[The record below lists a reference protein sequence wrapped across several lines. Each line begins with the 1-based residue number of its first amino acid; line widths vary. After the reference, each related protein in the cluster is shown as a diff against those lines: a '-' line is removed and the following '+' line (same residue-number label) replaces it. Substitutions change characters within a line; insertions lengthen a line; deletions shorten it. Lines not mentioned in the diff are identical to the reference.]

1 MTPHV
6 ELLTP
11 RMMIYEQ
18 IQFNSLYNV
27 LYEDNLFPTNQNFN
41 TVTLLQFFD
50 QVICFYLKLIP

>member
-27 LYEDNLFPTNQNFN
+27 LHEDNLFPTNQNFN